1 MARQGFLRRGAEG
14 FSLLEIL
21 ILSASLIPVLLI
33 LISLFP
39 YAYGLNGQARAL
51 ATAQELAQTE
61 LERLRAAE
69 FDALAPSASKQGDF
83 AVAVTLVNHPPVQ
96 NPVRQKRATVTVS
109 WGREKSLQVQTLLF
123 RWARS

>member
-1 MARQGFLRRGAEG
+1 MARQGF
-14 FSLLEIL
+14 SLLEVL

-61 LERLRAAE
+61 LERLRTVE
-69 FDALAPSASKQGDF
+69 FDTLAPATARHGDF
-83 AVAVTLVNHPPVQ
+83 AVEVALADHPAVQ
-96 NPVRQKRATVTVS
+96 NPVRQKRATVTVR
-109 WGREKSLQVQTLLF
+109 WGRDQTLQVQTLLF

>member
-1 MARQGFLRRGAEG
+1 VARQG
-14 FSLLEIL
+14 FSLLEVL

-39 YAYGLNGQARAL
+39 YAYGLNGSARAL

-69 FDALAPSASKQGDF
+69 FEALAPSVSKHGDF
-83 AVAVTLVNHPPVQ
+83 AVEVGLANHPPVQ
-96 NPVRQKRATVTVS
+96 NPVRQKKATVTVR

-123 RWARS
+123 KWAKS